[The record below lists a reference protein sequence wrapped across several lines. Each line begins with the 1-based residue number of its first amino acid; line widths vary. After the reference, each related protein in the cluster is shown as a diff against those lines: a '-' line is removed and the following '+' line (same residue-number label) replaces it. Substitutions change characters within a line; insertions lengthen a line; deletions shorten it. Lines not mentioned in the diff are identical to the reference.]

1 MALLSRNH
9 GSVTIFSPRV
19 RKSPVKLLGF
29 RGNERPSSPG
39 PVRRGGESRAAN
51 GAAALDGWRKF
62 MSRSGDWIL
71 ITSHVVRLRQTL
83 RRPPP
88 NVGSSRHDRLPR
100 AACDDESRRRSRWL
114 LARSTRDLRKAAQGA
129 SPGAG
134 ARRTV
139 HSGQTPGFG
148 ATRPP
153 RGPHG
158 GHQDRGAGRTP
169 VLAWRLTGDATRATR
184 RNKSVIPRTRRDGG
198 PPAAFR
204 TARSPRPPPSP
215 GGKTAG
221 RRLIGEPDSSRWRH
235 SDGARR
241 GRREPRRKHRFGRLD
256 AGACWDFAR
265 FSRGSG

>member
-1 MALLSRNH
+1 MAPLSRNH

-19 RKSPVKLLGF
+19 RKSPVKLPGL
-29 RGNERPSSPG
+29 RGNERPASLA

-51 GAAALDGWRKF
+51 DAAALDGWRKF
-62 MSRSGDWIL
+62 MSRLGAWIL
-71 ITSHVVRLRQTL
+71 ITSHVVRLRRTL
-83 RRPPP
+83 WRPPP
-88 NVGSSRHDRLPR
+88 NVGPSGHDRLPR
-100 AACDDESRRRSRWL
+100 AASTTNPGGGVVGCWRDPRVTCGRLPRAPPR
-114 LARSTRDLRKAAQGA
+114 ARELGGPSMW
-129 SPGAG
+129 SN
-134 ARRTV
+134 ARFR
-139 HSGQTPGFG
+139 

-215 GGKTAG
+215 GDKTAG
-221 RRLIGEPDSSRWRH
+221 RRLIGEPDRSRCRH

-241 GRREPRRKHRFGRLD
+241 GRREPRRKHRFGRPD